1 MKQALI
7 GAQLFSGK
15 EFFDNRALLIDGE
28 NIIDIINEHNI
39 PNNFETQK
47 LNGGILSPGF
57 IDLQVNG
64 GGGKLFN
71 NSPDKQ
77 SLNTI
82 IEAHQHF
89 GTTSIMPTV
98 ISDSLNVLKR
108 CTTIISEVIE
118 NNKSLLGVHIEGPFF
133 NVKYRGVHQKQYINT
148 INSDYLNLF
157 ESLKDFPVMLTLA
170 PECISTKQLKHLK
183 SLGFKI
189 LAGHTDASYDQLE
202 EAIKYGLDG
211 FTHLFNAMGQISAR
225 EPGVVGSALA
235 FDNAAASIIVDL
247 HHVHPSLI
255 QMAYKQKPQGK
266 LFFVSDSM
274 ATIHHGEP
282 SFELYD
288 EVVSESNGRII
299 NSEGKLAGSSIT
311 QIDAIK
317 NAYQSCNIPL
327 NDAIAMVTRYPAE
340 YLGVANYLG
349 SLKSGYRAD
358 LTHFDLDF
366 QVHNVWVAGKQLKQE
381 ALCE

>member
-28 NIIDIINEHNI
+28 NIIDVINEHDI
-39 PNNFETQK
+39 PNNFEIQK

-71 NSPDKQ
+71 NSPDKE
-77 SLNTI
+77 SLNAI

-108 CTTIISEVIE
+108 CATTISEEIE

-157 ESLKDFPVMLTLA
+157 ESLQDFPVMLTLA

-225 EPGVVGSALA
+225 EPGVVGSALT
-235 FDNAAASIIVDL
+235 FDNTTASIIVDL

-255 QMAYKQKPQGK
+255 QMVYKQKPQGK

-327 NDAIAMVTRYPAE
+327 NEALAMASRYPAE

-349 SLKSGYRAD
+349 SLESGYRAD
-358 LTHFDLDF
+358 LTHFSLDF
-366 QVHNVWVAGKQLKQE
+366 QVQNVWVAGKQLRQD

>member
-1 MKQALI
+1 MKKAI
-7 GAQLFSGK
+7 TGSKLFDGK
-15 EFFDNRALLIDGE
+15 EFIEQKALLIDDQHIAG
-28 NIIDIINEHNI
+28 IVNEEAI
-39 PNNFETQK
+39 PTDFKVQK
-47 LNGGILSPGF
+47 LDGGVLSPGF

-71 NSPDKQ
+71 NSPEKE

-82 IEAHQHF
+82 ISAHQYF

-98 ISDSLNVLKR
+98 ISDSLNILQK
-108 CTTIISEVIE
+108 CTDTISNEID
-118 NNKSLLGVHIEGPFF
+118 NNHSLLGIHIEGPFF

-148 INSDYLNLF
+148 INASYLNLF
-157 ESLKDFPVMLTLA
+157 ETLDKFPVMLTLA
-170 PECISTKQLKHLK
+170 PECISIKQLKHLK

-189 LAGHTDASYDQLE
+189 LAGHTDANYDQLE
-202 EAIKYGLDG
+202 EAVKYGLDG

-225 EPGVVGSALA
+225 EPGVVGSA
-235 FDNAAASIIVDL
+235 FDFDETSASIIVDL

-255 QMAYKQKPQGK
+255 NLSFKQKPKGK

-274 ATIHHGEP
+274 ATINHGEP

-317 NAYQSCNIPL
+317 NAYQKCSIPL
-327 NDAIAMVTRYPAE
+327 ESAISMATLYPAE
-340 YLGVANYLG
+340 YLGVSDYIG
-349 SLKSGYRAD
+349 QLKKGYRAD
-358 LTHFDLDF
+358 LAHFDSNF
-366 QVHNVWVAGKQLKQE
+366 HVQNVWLAGKQIKEDPQ
-381 ALCE
+381 

>member
-1 MKQALI
+1 MKQAI
-7 GAQLFSGK
+7 TGSKLFNGIDFIEHK
-15 EFFDNRALLIDGE
+15 ALLIEDQHIAG
-28 NIIDIINEHNI
+28 IVNEDAI
-39 PNNFETQK
+39 PTDFQVKKIE
-47 LNGGILSPGF
+47 GGILSPGF

-71 NSPDKQ
+71 NSPDKE

-82 IEAHQHF
+82 ISAHQYF

-98 ISDSLNVLKR
+98 ISDSLNILQK
-108 CTTIISEVIE
+108 CTDTISNEI
-118 NNKSLLGVHIEGPFF
+118 NNNHSLLGIHIEGPFF

-148 INSDYLNLF
+148 INASYLNLF
-157 ESLKDFPVMLTLA
+157 ETLDKFPVMLTLA
-170 PECISTKQLKHLK
+170 PECISIKQLKHLK

-189 LAGHTDASYDQLE
+189 LAGHTDANYDQLE
-202 EAIKYGLDG
+202 EAVKYGLDG

-225 EPGVVGSALA
+225 EPGVVGSA
-235 FDNAAASIIVDL
+235 FDFDETSASIIVDL

-255 QMAYKQKPQGK
+255 NLSFKQKPKGK

-274 ATIHHGEP
+274 ATINHGEP

-317 NAYQSCNIPL
+317 NAYQKCSIPL
-327 NDAIAMVTRYPAE
+327 ESAISMATLYPAE
-340 YLGVANYLG
+340 YLGVSDYIG
-349 SLKSGYRAD
+349 QLKKGYRAD
-358 LTHFDLDF
+358 LAHFDSNF
-366 QVHNVWVAGKQLKQE
+366 HVQNVWLAGKQIKEDPQ
-381 ALCE
+381 

>member
-1 MKQALI
+1 MKKALT
-7 GAQLFSGK
+7 GAKLFTGENFLENK
-15 EFFDNRALLIDGE
+15 ALLIEDK
-28 NIIDIINEHNI
+28 NIAGIVGKTNI
-39 PNNFETQK
+39 PNDFKIQK

-71 NSPDKQ
+71 NSPDKE

-82 IEAHQHF
+82 IEAHQYF
-89 GTTSIMPTV
+89 GSTSIMPTV
-98 ISDSLNVLKR
+98 ISDSLNILQK
-108 CTTIISEVIE
+108 CTETISNEINI
-118 NNKSLLGVHIEGPFF
+118 NHSLLGVHIEGPFF
-133 NVKYRGVHQKQYINT
+133 NAKYRGIHQKKYINT
-148 INSDYLNLF
+148 INSSYLDLF
-157 ESLKDFPVMLTLA
+157 EKLDEFPVMITLA
-170 PECISTKQLKHLK
+170 PECISIKQLKYLK

-189 LAGHTDASYDQLE
+189 LAGHTDASYEQLE

-225 EPGVVGSALA
+225 EPGVVGSA
-235 FDNAAASIIVDL
+235 FDFDETSASIIVDL

-255 QMAYKQKPQGK
+255 NLSFKQKPKGK

-274 ATIHHGEP
+274 ATINHGEP

-288 EVVSESNGRII
+288 ELVSESNGRII

-317 NAYQSCNIPL
+317 NAYQKCNIPL
-327 NDAIAMVTRYPAE
+327 ERAIAMATLYPAQ
-340 YLGVANYLG
+340 YLGVSHYIG
-349 SLKSGYRAD
+349 QLKKGHRAD
-358 LTHFDLDF
+358 LAHFDSSF
-366 QVHNVWVAGKQLKQE
+366 KVRNVWLSGKKINRE
-381 ALCE
+381 SS

>member
-1 MKQALI
+1 MKHAI
-7 GAQLFSGK
+7 TGAKIFSDHK
-15 EFFDNRALLIDGE
+15 LLDNKALLIDGE
-28 NIIDIINEHNI
+28 NIIGIVAKNDIPDNI
-39 PNNFETQK
+39 KIKQ

-71 NSPDKQ
+71 NSSDKE
-77 SLNTI
+77 SLDQI
-82 IEAHQHF
+82 IKAHQHF
-89 GTTSIMPTV
+89 GTTSLMPTV
-98 ISDSLNVLKR
+98 ISDSLNVLQR
-108 CTTIISEVIE
+108 CTSTISNEIN

-148 INSDYLNLF
+148 INNDYLNLF
-157 ESLKDFPVMLTLA
+157 ESLQGYPVMLTLA
-170 PECISTKQLKHLK
+170 PECISIKQLKHLK

-225 EPGVVGSALA
+225 EPGVVGSALN
-235 FDNAAASIIVDL
+235 FNNTAASIIVDL

-255 QMAYKQKPQGK
+255 EMSYKQKPKGK

-274 ATIHHGEP
+274 ATINHGEP

-288 EVVSESNGRII
+288 EVVSESNGRLI

-317 NAYQSCNIPL
+317 NAYTSCNIAL
-327 NDAIAMVTRYPAE
+327 NDAIAMATSYPAE
-340 YLGVANYLG
+340 YLGVSDYLG
-349 SLKSGYRAD
+349 SLKANYRAD
-358 LTHFDLDF
+358 LAHFDIDF
-366 QVHNVWVAGKQLKQE
+366 NVKNVWVAGKHLKQE
-381 ALCE
+381 LS

>member
-1 MKQALI
+1 MKQAI
-7 GAQLFSGK
+7 TGSKLFNGIDFIEHK
-15 EFFDNRALLIDGE
+15 ALLIEDQHIAGIV
-28 NIIDIINEHNI
+28 NKDAI
-39 PNNFETQK
+39 PTDFQVKK
-47 LNGGILSPGF
+47 LEGGILSPGF

-64 GGGKLFN
+64 GGGELFN
-71 NSPDKQ
+71 NSPDKE

-82 IEAHQHF
+82 ISAHQYF

-98 ISDSLNVLKR
+98 ISDSLNILQK
-108 CTTIISEVIE
+108 CTDIISNEI
-118 NNKSLLGVHIEGPFF
+118 NNNHSLLGIHIEGPFF

-148 INSDYLNLF
+148 INASYLNLF
-157 ESLKDFPVMLTLA
+157 ETLDKFPVMLTLA
-170 PECISTKQLKHLK
+170 PECISIKQLKHLK

-189 LAGHTDASYDQLE
+189 LAGHTDANYDQLE
-202 EAIKYGLDG
+202 ESVKYGLDG

-225 EPGVVGSALA
+225 EPGVVGSA
-235 FDNAAASIIVDL
+235 FDFDETSASIIVDL

-255 QMAYKQKPQGK
+255 NLSFKQKPKGK

-274 ATIHHGEP
+274 ATINHGEP

-317 NAYQSCNIPL
+317 NAYQKCSIPL
-327 NDAIAMVTRYPAE
+327 ESAISMATLYPAE
-340 YLGVANYLG
+340 YIGVSDYIG
-349 SLKSGYRAD
+349 QLKKGYRAD
-358 LTHFDLDF
+358 LAHFDSNF
-366 QVHNVWVAGKQLKQE
+366 HVQNVWLAGKQIKEDPQ
-381 ALCE
+381 

>member
-1 MKQALI
+1 MKKALK
-7 GAQLFSGK
+7 GARIFSGK
-15 EFFDNRALLIDGE
+15 DFLDNKALLFEDD
-28 NIIDIINEHNI
+28 NIIDILDDSII
-39 PNNFETQK
+39 PNDFEIQS

-71 NSPDKQ
+71 NSPDEE

-82 IEAHQHF
+82 ISAHQYF

-98 ISDSLNVLKR
+98 ISDSLNVLQQ
-108 CTTIISEVIE
+108 CTDIISKEI
-118 NNKSLLGVHIEGPFF
+118 NKNKSLLGIHIEGPFF

-148 INSDYLNLF
+148 INASYMNLF
-157 ESLKDFPVMLTLA
+157 ETLDRFPVMLTLA
-170 PECISTKQLKHLK
+170 PECISIKQLKSLK
-183 SLGFKI
+183 KLGFKI
-189 LAGHTDASYDQLE
+189 LAGHTDANYDQLE

-225 EPGVVGSALA
+225 EPGVVGSALD
-235 FDNAAASIIVDL
+235 FNQTWASIIVDL

-255 QMAYKQKPQGK
+255 NLSYKQKPEGK

-274 ATIHHGEP
+274 ATINHGEP

-288 EVVSESNGRII
+288 EVVSESKGRII

-317 NAYQSCNIPL
+317 NAYQKCNIPL
-327 NDAIAMVTRYPAE
+327 ESAISMATLYPAE
-340 YLGVANYLG
+340 YLGISDYLG
-349 SLKSGYRAD
+349 QIKKGFRAD
-358 LTHFDLDF
+358 LVHFNSDF
-366 QVHNVWVAGKQLKQE
+366 KIQNVWVEGNLINRGQS
-381 ALCE
+381 

>member
-1 MKQALI
+1 MKKALTE
-7 GAQLFSGK
+7 AKLFTGENFLENK
-15 EFFDNRALLIDGE
+15 ALLIEDKYIAG
-28 NIIDIINEHNI
+28 IVDKANI
-39 PNNFETQK
+39 PKNFEIQK

-71 NSPDKQ
+71 NSPDKE

-82 IEAHQHF
+82 IEAHQYF
-89 GTTSIMPTV
+89 GSTSIMPTV
-98 ISDSLNVLKR
+98 ISDSLNILQK
-108 CTTIISEVIE
+108 CTETISNEI
-118 NNKSLLGVHIEGPFF
+118 NNNHSLLGVHIEGPFF
-133 NVKYRGVHQKQYINT
+133 NAKYRGVHQKKYINT
-148 INSDYLNLF
+148 INASYLSLF
-157 ESLKDFPVMLTLA
+157 EKLDEFPVMITLA
-170 PECISTKQLKHLK
+170 PECISIKQLKYLK

-225 EPGVVGSALA
+225 EPSVVGSA
-235 FDNAAASIIVDL
+235 FDFDETSASIIVDL

-255 QMAYKQKPQGK
+255 NLSFKQKPKGK

-274 ATIHHGEP
+274 ATINHAEP

-288 EVVSESNGRII
+288 ELVSESNGRII

-317 NAYQSCNIPL
+317 NAYQKCNIPL
-327 NDAIAMVTRYPAE
+327 ESAIAMATLYPAK
-340 YLGVANYLG
+340 YLGVSHYIG
-349 SLKSGYRAD
+349 QLKKGHRAD
-358 LTHFDLDF
+358 LAHFDSSF
-366 QVHNVWVAGKQLKQE
+366 KVRNVWLSGKKINRE
-381 ALCE
+381 SS

>member
-28 NIIDIINEHNI
+28 NIIDVINEHDI
-39 PNNFETQK
+39 PNNFEIQK

-71 NSPDKQ
+71 NSPDKE
-77 SLNTI
+77 SLNAI

-108 CTTIISEVIE
+108 CATTISEEIE
-118 NNKSLLGVHIEGPFF
+118 SNKSLLGVHIEGPFF

-157 ESLKDFPVMLTLA
+157 ESLQDFPVMLTLA

-225 EPGVVGSALA
+225 EPGVVGSALT
-235 FDNAAASIIVDL
+235 FDNTTASIIVDL

-327 NDAIAMVTRYPAE
+327 NEALAMASRYPAE

-349 SLKSGYRAD
+349 SLESGYRAD
-358 LTHFDLDF
+358 LTHFSLDF
-366 QVHNVWVAGKQLKQE
+366 QVQNVWVAGKQLRQD
-381 ALCE
+381 AL

>member
-1 MKQALI
+1 MKQAI
-7 GAQLFSGK
+7 TGSKLFNGIDFIEHK
-15 EFFDNRALLIDGE
+15 ALLIDDQHITG
-28 NIIDIINEHNI
+28 IVNEDAI
-39 PNNFETQK
+39 PTEFQVKK
-47 LNGGILSPGF
+47 LEGGILSPGF

-71 NSPDKQ
+71 NSPDKE

-82 IEAHQHF
+82 ISAHQYF

-98 ISDSLNVLKR
+98 ISDSLNILQK
-108 CTTIISEVIE
+108 CTDTISNEID
-118 NNKSLLGVHIEGPFF
+118 NNHSLLGIHIEGPFF

-148 INSDYLNLF
+148 INASYLNLF
-157 ESLKDFPVMLTLA
+157 ETLDKFPVMLTLA
-170 PECISTKQLKHLK
+170 PECISIKQLKHLK

-189 LAGHTDASYDQLE
+189 LAGHTDANYDQLE

-225 EPGVVGSALA
+225 EPGVVGSAFE
-235 FDNAAASIIVDL
+235 FDETSASIIVDL

-255 QMAYKQKPQGK
+255 NLSFKQKPKGK

-274 ATIHHGEP
+274 ATINHGEP

-317 NAYQSCNIPL
+317 NAYQKCSIPL
-327 NDAIAMVTRYPAE
+327 ESAISMATLYPAE
-340 YLGVANYLG
+340 YLGVSDYIG
-349 SLKSGYRAD
+349 QLKKGYRAD
-358 LTHFDLDF
+358 LAHFDSNF
-366 QVHNVWVAGKQLKQE
+366 HVQNVWLAGKQIKEDPQ
-381 ALCE
+381 

>member
-108 CTTIISEVIE
+108 CTTTISEVIE

-225 EPGVVGSALA
+225 EPGVVGSALT
-235 FDNAAASIIVDL
+235 FDNTTASIIVDL

>member
-108 CTTIISEVIE
+108 CTTTISEVIE

-157 ESLKDFPVMLTLA
+157 ESLKDFPVILTLA

-225 EPGVVGSALA
+225 EPGVVGSALT
-235 FDNAAASIIVDL
+235 FDNTAASIIVDL

-381 ALCE
+381 TLCE

>member
-1 MKQALI
+1 MKKALT
-7 GAQLFSGK
+7 GAKLFTGENFLENK
-15 EFFDNRALLIDGE
+15 ALLIEDKYIAG
-28 NIIDIINEHNI
+28 IVGKANI
-39 PNNFETQK
+39 PKNFEIQK

-71 NSPDKQ
+71 NSPDKE

-82 IEAHQHF
+82 IEAHQYF
-89 GTTSIMPTV
+89 GSTSIMPTV
-98 ISDSLNVLKR
+98 ISDSLNILQK
-108 CTTIISEVIE
+108 CTETISNEI
-118 NNKSLLGVHIEGPFF
+118 NNNHSLLGVHIEGPFF
-133 NVKYRGVHQKQYINT
+133 NAKYRGVHQKKYINT
-148 INSDYLNLF
+148 INASYLSLF
-157 ESLKDFPVMLTLA
+157 EKLDEFPVMITLA
-170 PECISTKQLKHLK
+170 PECISIKQLKYLK

-225 EPGVVGSALA
+225 EPGVVGSA
-235 FDNAAASIIVDL
+235 FDFDETSASIIVDL

-255 QMAYKQKPQGK
+255 NLSFKQKPKGK

-274 ATIHHGEP
+274 ATINHAEP

-288 EVVSESNGRII
+288 EMVSESNGRII

-317 NAYQSCNIPL
+317 NAYQKCNIPL
-327 NDAIAMVTRYPAE
+327 ESAIAMATLYPAQ
-340 YLGVANYLG
+340 YLGVSHYIG
-349 SLKSGYRAD
+349 QLKKGHRAD
-358 LTHFDLDF
+358 LAHFDSSF
-366 QVHNVWVAGKQLKQE
+366 KVRNVWLSGKKINRE
-381 ALCE
+381 SS

>member
-1 MKQALI
+1 MKKALK
-7 GAQLFSGK
+7 GARIFSGK
-15 EFFDNRALLIDGE
+15 DFLDNKALLFEDD
-28 NIIDIINEHNI
+28 NIIDILDDSII
-39 PNNFETQK
+39 PSDFDIQS

-71 NSPDKQ
+71 NSSDKE

-82 IEAHQHF
+82 ISAHQYF

-98 ISDSLNVLKR
+98 ISDSLNVLQQ
-108 CTTIISEVIE
+108 CTDTVSKEI
-118 NNKSLLGVHIEGPFF
+118 NKNKSLLGIHIEGPFF

-148 INSDYLNLF
+148 INATYMDLF
-157 ESLKDFPVMLTLA
+157 ETLNQFPVMLTLA
-170 PECISTKQLKHLK
+170 PECISIKQLKSLK
-183 SLGFKI
+183 KLGFKI
-189 LAGHTDASYDQLE
+189 LAGHTDANYDQLE

-225 EPGVVGSALA
+225 EPGVVGSALD
-235 FDNAAASIIVDL
+235 FDQTWASIIVDL

-255 QMAYKQKPQGK
+255 NLSYKQKPEGK

-274 ATIHHGEP
+274 ATINHGEP

-288 EVVSESNGRII
+288 EVVSESKGRII

-317 NAYQSCNIPL
+317 NAYQKCNIPL
-327 NDAIAMVTRYPAE
+327 ESAISMATLYPAE
-340 YLGVANYLG
+340 YLGISDYLG
-349 SLKSGYRAD
+349 QIKKGFRSD
-358 LTHFDLDF
+358 LVHFNSDF
-366 QVHNVWVAGKQLKQE
+366 KIQNVWVEGNLINRVQS
-381 ALCE
+381 

>member
-28 NIIDIINEHNI
+28 NIIDVINEHDI
-39 PNNFETQK
+39 PNNFEIQK

-71 NSPDKQ
+71 NSPDKD
-77 SLNTI
+77 SLNAI

-108 CTTIISEVIE
+108 CATTISEEIE

-157 ESLKDFPVMLTLA
+157 ESLQDFPVMLTLA

-225 EPGVVGSALA
+225 EPGVVGSALT
-235 FDNAAASIIVDL
+235 FDNTTASIIVDL

-327 NDAIAMVTRYPAE
+327 NEALAMASRYPAE

-349 SLKSGYRAD
+349 SLESGYRAD
-358 LTHFDLDF
+358 LTHFSLDF
-366 QVHNVWVAGKQLKQE
+366 QVQNVWVAGKQLRQD

>member
-1 MKQALI
+1 MKQAI
-7 GAQLFSGK
+7 TGSKLFNGIDFIEHK
-15 EFFDNRALLIDGE
+15 ALLIDDQHIAGIVNE
-28 NIIDIINEHNI
+28 NSI
-39 PNNFETQK
+39 PTDFLIKK
-47 LNGGILSPGF
+47 LDGGILSPGF

-71 NSPDKQ
+71 NSPDKE

-82 IEAHQHF
+82 ISAHQYF

-98 ISDSLNVLKR
+98 ISDSLNILQK
-108 CTTIISEVIE
+108 CTDTISNEID
-118 NNKSLLGVHIEGPFF
+118 NNHSLLGIHIEGPFF

-148 INSDYLNLF
+148 INASYLNLF
-157 ESLKDFPVMLTLA
+157 ETLDKFPVMLTLA
-170 PECISTKQLKHLK
+170 PECISIKQLKHLK

-189 LAGHTDASYDQLE
+189 LAGHTDANYDQLE
-202 EAIKYGLDG
+202 EAVKYGLDG

-225 EPGVVGSALA
+225 EPGVVGSA
-235 FDNAAASIIVDL
+235 FDFDETSASIIVDL

-255 QMAYKQKPQGK
+255 NLSFKQKPKGK

-274 ATIHHGEP
+274 ATINHGEP

-317 NAYQSCNIPL
+317 NAYQKCSIPL
-327 NDAIAMVTRYPAE
+327 ESAISMATLYPAE
-340 YLGVANYLG
+340 YLGVSDYIG
-349 SLKSGYRAD
+349 QLKKGYRAD
-358 LTHFDLDF
+358 LAHFDSNF
-366 QVHNVWVAGKQLKQE
+366 HVQNVWLAGKQIKEDPQ
-381 ALCE
+381 

>member
-28 NIIDIINEHNI
+28 NIIDVINEHDI
-39 PNNFETQK
+39 PNNFEIQK

-71 NSPDKQ
+71 NSPDKE
-77 SLNTI
+77 SLNAI

-108 CTTIISEVIE
+108 CTTTISEEIE
-118 NNKSLLGVHIEGPFF
+118 SNKSLLGVHIEGPFF

-157 ESLKDFPVMLTLA
+157 ESLQDFPVMLTLA

-225 EPGVVGSALA
+225 EPGVVGSALT
-235 FDNAAASIIVDL
+235 FDNTTASIIVDL

-327 NDAIAMVTRYPAE
+327 NEALAMASRYPAE

-349 SLKSGYRAD
+349 SLESGYRAD
-358 LTHFDLDF
+358 LTHFSLDF
-366 QVHNVWVAGKQLKQE
+366 QVQNVWVAGKQLRQD

>member
-1 MKQALI
+1 
-7 GAQLFSGK
+7 
-15 EFFDNRALLIDGE
+15 
-28 NIIDIINEHNI
+28 
-39 PNNFETQK
+39 
-47 LNGGILSPGF
+47 
-57 IDLQVNG
+57 
-64 GGGKLFN
+64 
-71 NSPDKQ
+71 
-77 SLNTI
+77 
-82 IEAHQHF
+82 
-89 GTTSIMPTV
+89 MPTV
-98 ISDSLNVLKR
+98 ISDSLNVLKK
-108 CTTIISEVIE
+108 CTTTISEEIE

-170 PECISTKQLKHLK
+170 PECISNKQLKHLK

-202 EAIKYGLDG
+202 EAINYGLDG

-225 EPGVVGSALA
+225 EPGVVGSALT
-235 FDNAAASIIVDL
+235 FDNAAVSIIVDL

-255 QMAYKQKPQGK
+255 QMAHKQKPQGK

-327 NDAIAMVTRYPAE
+327 NEALAMASRYPAE

-366 QVHNVWVAGKQLKQE
+366 QVQNVWVAGKQLRQE

>member
-1 MKQALI
+1 MKQAI
-7 GAQLFSGK
+7 TGSKLFNGIDFIEHK
-15 EFFDNRALLIDGE
+15 ALLIEDQYIAGIV
-28 NIIDIINEHNI
+28 NKDAI
-39 PNNFETQK
+39 PTDFQVKK
-47 LNGGILSPGF
+47 LDGGILSPGF

-71 NSPDKQ
+71 NSPDKE

-82 IEAHQHF
+82 ISAHQYF

-98 ISDSLNVLKR
+98 ISDSLNILQK
-108 CTTIISEVIE
+108 CTDTISNEI
-118 NNKSLLGVHIEGPFF
+118 NNNHSLLGIHIEGPFF

-148 INSDYLNLF
+148 INASYLNLF
-157 ESLKDFPVMLTLA
+157 ETLDKFPVMLTLA
-170 PECISTKQLKHLK
+170 PECISIKQLKHLK

-189 LAGHTDASYDQLE
+189 LAGHTDANYDQLE
-202 EAIKYGLDG
+202 ESVKYGLDG
-211 FTHLFNAMGQISAR
+211 FSHLFNAMGQISAR
-225 EPGVVGSALA
+225 EPGVVGSA
-235 FDNAAASIIVDL
+235 FDFDETSASIIVDL

-255 QMAYKQKPQGK
+255 NLSFKQKPKGK

-274 ATIHHGEP
+274 ATINHGEP

-317 NAYQSCNIPL
+317 NAYQKCSIPL
-327 NDAIAMVTRYPAE
+327 ESAISMATLYPAE
-340 YLGVANYLG
+340 YLGVSDYIG
-349 SLKSGYRAD
+349 QLKKGYRAD
-358 LTHFDLDF
+358 LAHFDSNF
-366 QVHNVWVAGKQLKQE
+366 YVQNVWLAGKQIKEDPL
-381 ALCE
+381 

>member
-1 MKQALI
+1 MKQAI
-7 GAQLFSGK
+7 TGSKLFNGIDFIEHK
-15 EFFDNRALLIDGE
+15 ALLIEDQHIAG
-28 NIIDIINEHNI
+28 IVNEDAI
-39 PNNFETQK
+39 PTDFLIKK
-47 LNGGILSPGF
+47 LDGGILSPGF

-71 NSPDKQ
+71 NSPDKE

-82 IEAHQHF
+82 ISAHQYF

-98 ISDSLNVLKR
+98 ISDSLNILQK
-108 CTTIISEVIE
+108 CTDTISNEID
-118 NNKSLLGVHIEGPFF
+118 NNHSLLGIHIEGPFF

-148 INSDYLNLF
+148 INASYLNLF
-157 ESLKDFPVMLTLA
+157 ETLDKFPVMLTLA
-170 PECISTKQLKHLK
+170 PECISIKQLKHLK

-189 LAGHTDASYDQLE
+189 LAGHTDANYDQLE
-202 EAIKYGLDG
+202 EAVKYGLDG

-225 EPGVVGSALA
+225 EPGVVGSA
-235 FDNAAASIIVDL
+235 FDFDETSASIIVDL

-255 QMAYKQKPQGK
+255 NLSFKQKPKGK

-274 ATIHHGEP
+274 ATINHGEP

-317 NAYQSCNIPL
+317 NAYQKCSIPL
-327 NDAIAMVTRYPAE
+327 ESAISMATLYPAE
-340 YLGVANYLG
+340 YLGVSDYIG
-349 SLKSGYRAD
+349 QLKKGYRAD
-358 LTHFDLDF
+358 LAHFDSNF
-366 QVHNVWVAGKQLKQE
+366 HVQNVWLAGKQIKEDPQ
-381 ALCE
+381 

>member
-1 MKQALI
+1 MKQAI
-7 GAQLFSGK
+7 TGSKLFNGIDFIEHK
-15 EFFDNRALLIDGE
+15 ALLIDDQRIAG
-28 NIIDIINEHNI
+28 IVNEDAI
-39 PNNFETQK
+39 PTDFQVKK
-47 LNGGILSPGF
+47 LEGGILSPGF

-71 NSPDKQ
+71 NSPDKE

-82 IEAHQHF
+82 ISAHQYF

-98 ISDSLNVLKR
+98 ISDSLNILQK
-108 CTTIISEVIE
+108 CTDTISNEID
-118 NNKSLLGVHIEGPFF
+118 NNHSLLGIHIEGPFF

-148 INSDYLNLF
+148 INASYLNLF
-157 ESLKDFPVMLTLA
+157 ETLDKFPVMLTLA
-170 PECISTKQLKHLK
+170 PECISIKQLKHLK

-189 LAGHTDASYDQLE
+189 LAGHTDANYDQLE
-202 EAIKYGLDG
+202 EAVKYGLDG

-225 EPGVVGSALA
+225 EPGVVGSA
-235 FDNAAASIIVDL
+235 FDFDETSASIIVDL

-255 QMAYKQKPQGK
+255 NLSFKQKPKGK

-274 ATIHHGEP
+274 ATINHGEP

-317 NAYQSCNIPL
+317 NAYQKCSIPL
-327 NDAIAMVTRYPAE
+327 ESAISMATLYPAE
-340 YLGVANYLG
+340 YLGVSDYIG
-349 SLKSGYRAD
+349 QLKKGYRAD
-358 LTHFDLDF
+358 LAHFDSNF
-366 QVHNVWVAGKQLKQE
+366 HVQNVWLAGKQIKEDPQ
-381 ALCE
+381 

>member
-1 MKQALI
+1 MKQAI
-7 GAQLFSGK
+7 TGSKLFNGIDFIEHK
-15 EFFDNRALLIDGE
+15 ALLIEDQHIAG
-28 NIIDIINEHNI
+28 IVNEDAI
-39 PNNFETQK
+39 PTDFQVKK
-47 LNGGILSPGF
+47 LEGGILSPGF

-71 NSPDKQ
+71 NSPDKE

-82 IEAHQHF
+82 ISAHQYF

-98 ISDSLNVLKR
+98 ISDSLNILQK
-108 CTTIISEVIE
+108 CTDTISNEI
-118 NNKSLLGVHIEGPFF
+118 NNNHSLLGIHIEGPFF

-148 INSDYLNLF
+148 INASYLNLF
-157 ESLKDFPVMLTLA
+157 ETLDKFPVMLTLA
-170 PECISTKQLKHLK
+170 PECISIKQLKHLK

-189 LAGHTDASYDQLE
+189 LAGHTDANYDQLE
-202 EAIKYGLDG
+202 EAVKYGLDG

-225 EPGVVGSALA
+225 EPGVVGSA
-235 FDNAAASIIVDL
+235 FDFDETSASIIVDL

-255 QMAYKQKPQGK
+255 NLSFKQKPKGK

-274 ATIHHGEP
+274 ATINHGEP

-317 NAYQSCNIPL
+317 NAYRKCSIPL
-327 NDAIAMVTRYPAE
+327 ESAISMATLYPAE
-340 YLGVANYLG
+340 YLGVSDYIG
-349 SLKSGYRAD
+349 QLKKGYRAD
-358 LTHFDLDF
+358 LAHFDSNF
-366 QVHNVWVAGKQLKQE
+366 HVQNVWLAGKQIKEDPQ
-381 ALCE
+381 

>member
-28 NIIDIINEHNI
+28 NIIDIINEHDI
-39 PNNFETQK
+39 PKNFEIQK

-71 NSPDKQ
+71 NSPDKE

-108 CTTIISEVIE
+108 CTTTISEEIE

-157 ESLKDFPVMLTLA
+157 ENLKDFPVMLTLA

-225 EPGVVGSALA
+225 EPGVVGSALT
-235 FDNAAASIIVDL
+235 FDNAAASVIVDL

-288 EVVSESNGRII
+288 EIVSESKGRII

-327 NDAIAMVTRYPAE
+327 NEALAMASRYPAE

-366 QVHNVWVAGKQLKQE
+366 QVQNVWVAGKQLKQE

>member
-1 MKQALI
+1 MKQAI
-7 GAQLFSGK
+7 TGAKIFSDHK
-15 EFFDNRALLIDGE
+15 LLDNKALLIDGE
-28 NIIDIINEHNI
+28 NIIGIVAKNDIPDNI
-39 PNNFETQK
+39 KIQQ

-71 NSPDKQ
+71 NSPDKE
-77 SLNTI
+77 SLDEI
-82 IEAHQHF
+82 IKAHQHF

-98 ISDSLNVLKR
+98 ISDSLNVLQR
-108 CTTIISEVIE
+108 CTSTISNEIN

-148 INSDYLNLF
+148 INNDYLNLF
-157 ESLKDFPVMLTLA
+157 ESLQGFPVMLTLA
-170 PECISTKQLKHLK
+170 PECISIKQLKHLK

-225 EPGVVGSALA
+225 EPGVVGSALN
-235 FDNAAASIIVDL
+235 FNNTAASIIVDL

-255 QMAYKQKPQGK
+255 EMSYKQKPKGK

-274 ATIHHGEP
+274 ATINHGEP

-288 EVVSESNGRII
+288 EVVSESNGRLI

-317 NAYQSCNIPL
+317 NAYTSCNIPL
-327 NDAIAMVTRYPAE
+327 SDAIAMATSYPAE
-340 YLGVANYLG
+340 YLGVDDYLG
-349 SLKSGYRAD
+349 SLKANYRAD
-358 LTHFDLDF
+358 LAHFDIDF
-366 QVHNVWVAGKQLKQE
+366 NVKNVWVAGKHLKQE
-381 ALCE
+381 AS

>member
-1 MKQALI
+1 MKQAI
-7 GAQLFSGK
+7 TGSKLFNGIDFIEHK
-15 EFFDNRALLIDGE
+15 ALLIDDQHIAG
-28 NIIDIINEHNI
+28 IVNEDAI
-39 PNNFETQK
+39 PTDFQVKK
-47 LNGGILSPGF
+47 LEGGILSPGF

-71 NSPDKQ
+71 NSPDKE

-82 IEAHQHF
+82 ISAHQYF

-98 ISDSLNVLKR
+98 ISDSLNILQK
-108 CTTIISEVIE
+108 CTDTISNEI
-118 NNKSLLGVHIEGPFF
+118 NNNHSLLGIHIEGPFF

-148 INSDYLNLF
+148 INASYLNLF
-157 ESLKDFPVMLTLA
+157 ETLNKFPVMLTLA
-170 PECISTKQLKHLK
+170 PECISIKQLKHLK

-189 LAGHTDASYDQLE
+189 LAGHTDANYGQLE

-225 EPGVVGSALA
+225 EPGVVGSA
-235 FDNAAASIIVDL
+235 FDFDETSASIIVDL

-255 QMAYKQKPQGK
+255 NLSFKQKPKGK

-274 ATIHHGEP
+274 ATINHGEP

-317 NAYQSCNIPL
+317 NAYQKCSIPL
-327 NDAIAMVTRYPAE
+327 ESAISMATLYPAE
-340 YLGVANYLG
+340 YLGVSDYIG
-349 SLKSGYRAD
+349 QLKKGYRAD
-358 LTHFDLDF
+358 LAHFDSNF
-366 QVHNVWVAGKQLKQE
+366 HVQNVWLAGKQIKEDPQ
-381 ALCE
+381 

>member
-1 MKQALI
+1 MKQAI
-7 GAQLFSGK
+7 TGSKLFNGIDFIEHK
-15 EFFDNRALLIDGE
+15 ALLIDDQHIAG
-28 NIIDIINEHNI
+28 IVNEDAI
-39 PNNFETQK
+39 PTDFQIKK
-47 LNGGILSPGF
+47 LDGGILSPGF

-71 NSPDKQ
+71 NSPDKE

-82 IEAHQHF
+82 ISAHQYF

-98 ISDSLNVLKR
+98 ISDSLNILQK
-108 CTTIISEVIE
+108 CTDTISNEI
-118 NNKSLLGVHIEGPFF
+118 NNNHSLLGIHIEGPFF

-148 INSDYLNLF
+148 INASYLNLF
-157 ESLKDFPVMLTLA
+157 ETLDKFPVMLTLA
-170 PECISTKQLKHLK
+170 PECISIKQLKHLN

-189 LAGHTDASYDQLE
+189 LAGHTDANYDQLE
-202 EAIKYGLDG
+202 EAVKYGLDG

-225 EPGVVGSALA
+225 EPGVVGSA
-235 FDNAAASIIVDL
+235 FDFDETSASIIVDL

-255 QMAYKQKPQGK
+255 NLSFKQKPKGK

-274 ATIHHGEP
+274 ATINHGEP

-317 NAYQSCNIPL
+317 NAYQKCSIPL
-327 NDAIAMVTRYPAE
+327 ESAISMATLYPAE
-340 YLGVANYLG
+340 YLGVSDYIG
-349 SLKSGYRAD
+349 QLKKGYRAD
-358 LTHFDLDF
+358 LAHFDSNF
-366 QVHNVWVAGKQLKQE
+366 HVQNVWLAGKQIKEDPQ
-381 ALCE
+381 

>member
-1 MKQALI
+1 MKQAII
-7 GAQLFSGK
+7 GSKLFNGK
-15 EFFDNRALLIDGE
+15 KFIEHKALLIDDQHIAG
-28 NIIDIINEHNI
+28 IVNEDAI
-39 PNNFETQK
+39 PTDFSVQK
-47 LNGGILSPGF
+47 LDGGILCPGF

-71 NSPDKQ
+71 NSPDKE

-82 IEAHQHF
+82 ISAHQYF

-98 ISDSLNVLKR
+98 ISDSLNILQK
-108 CTTIISEVIE
+108 CTDTISNEI
-118 NNKSLLGVHIEGPFF
+118 NNNHSLLGIHIEGPFF

-148 INSDYLNLF
+148 INASYLNLF
-157 ESLKDFPVMLTLA
+157 ETLDKFPVMLTLA
-170 PECISTKQLKHLK
+170 PECISIKQLKHLK

-189 LAGHTDASYDQLE
+189 LAGHTDANYDQLE
-202 EAIKYGLDG
+202 ESVKYGLDG

-225 EPGVVGSALA
+225 EPGVVGSA
-235 FDNAAASIIVDL
+235 FDFDETSASIIVDL

-255 QMAYKQKPQGK
+255 NLSFKQKPKGK

-274 ATIHHGEP
+274 ATINHGEP

-317 NAYQSCNIPL
+317 NAYQKCSIPL
-327 NDAIAMVTRYPAE
+327 ESAISMATLYPAE
-340 YLGVANYLG
+340 YIGASDYIG
-349 SLKSGYRAD
+349 QLKKGYRAD
-358 LTHFDLDF
+358 LAHFNSNF
-366 QVHNVWVAGKQLKQE
+366 HVQNVWLAGKQIKEHLQ
-381 ALCE
+381 

>member
-1 MKQALI
+1 MKQAI
-7 GAQLFSGK
+7 TGSKLFNGIDFIEHK
-15 EFFDNRALLIDGE
+15 ALLIDDQHIAG
-28 NIIDIINEHNI
+28 IVNEDAI
-39 PNNFETQK
+39 PTDFQVQK
-47 LNGGILSPGF
+47 LDGGILSPGF

-71 NSPDKQ
+71 NSPDKE

-82 IEAHQHF
+82 ISAHQYF

-98 ISDSLNVLKR
+98 ISDSLNILQK
-108 CTTIISEVIE
+108 CTDTISNEI
-118 NNKSLLGVHIEGPFF
+118 NNNHSLLGIHIEGPFF

-148 INSDYLNLF
+148 INASYLNLF
-157 ESLKDFPVMLTLA
+157 ETLDKFPVMLTLA
-170 PECISTKQLKHLK
+170 PECISIKQLKHLK

-189 LAGHTDASYDQLE
+189 LAGHTDANYDQLE
-202 EAIKYGLDG
+202 EAVKYGLDG

-225 EPGVVGSALA
+225 EPGVVGSA
-235 FDNAAASIIVDL
+235 FDFDETSASIIVDL

-255 QMAYKQKPQGK
+255 NLSFKQKPKGK

-274 ATIHHGEP
+274 ATINHGEP

-317 NAYQSCNIPL
+317 NAYQKCSIPL
-327 NDAIAMVTRYPAE
+327 DSAISMATLYPAE
-340 YLGVANYLG
+340 YLGVSDYIG
-349 SLKSGYRAD
+349 QLKKGYRAD
-358 LTHFDLDF
+358 LAHFDSNF
-366 QVHNVWVAGKQLKQE
+366 HVQNVWLAGKQIKEDPQ
-381 ALCE
+381 